1 MPRVPMVGRVP
12 RWARIPRTRD
22 CPDHG
27 VLRINVPWARPDSG
41 FTLLFEQAAL
51 PLMHEMPVAAA
62 ARIIGVTDKRLW
74 RILMF
79 YGGR

>member
-1 MPRVPMVGRVP
+1 
-12 RWARIPRTRD
+12 
-22 CPDHG
+22 